1 MKQKT
6 ISLSERVYKLLKK
19 EKKESESFSDV
30 IERFISK
37 KENPWIKMQN
47 KFDPELF
54 NGLKE
59 RIRNMREEDLTGR
72 EDG

>member
-1 MKQKT
+1 MNQKT

-19 EKKESESFSDV
+19 EKKENESFSDV
-30 IERFISK
+30 IERIISK

-59 RIRNMREEDLTGR
+59 RIRKMREEDLTGR

>member
-1 MKQKT
+1 MNQKT

-59 RIRNMREEDLTGR
+59 RIRKMREEDLTGR

>member
-19 EKKESESFSDV
+19 EKKENESFSDV
-30 IERFISK
+30 IERVISK

-59 RIRNMREEDLTGR
+59 RIRKMREEDLTGR
-72 EDG
+72 EEY

>member
-1 MKQKT
+1 MNQKT
-6 ISLSERVYKLLKK
+6 ISLSERGYKLLKK
-19 EKKESESFSDV
+19 EKKENESFSDV
-30 IERFISK
+30 IERIISK

-59 RIRNMREEDLTGR
+59 RIRKIREEDLTGR

>member
-1 MKQKT
+1 MNQKT

-19 EKKESESFSDV
+19 ERKEGESFSGV

-59 RIRNMREEDLTGR
+59 RIRKMREEDLMGR
-72 EDG
+72 E

>member
-1 MKQKT
+1 MNQKT

-19 EKKESESFSDV
+19 EKKENESFSDV
-30 IERFISK
+30 IERVISK

-59 RIRNMREEDLTGR
+59 KIRKMREEDLTGR

>member
-1 MKQKT
+1 MNQKT

-19 EKKESESFSDV
+19 EKKENESFSDV
-30 IERFISK
+30 IERIISK

-59 RIRNMREEDLTGR
+59 RIRKIREEDLTGR

>member
-1 MKQKT
+1 MNQKT

-19 EKKESESFSDV
+19 EKKENESFSDV
-30 IERFISK
+30 IERVISK

-59 RIRNMREEDLTGR
+59 RIRKMREEDLTGR